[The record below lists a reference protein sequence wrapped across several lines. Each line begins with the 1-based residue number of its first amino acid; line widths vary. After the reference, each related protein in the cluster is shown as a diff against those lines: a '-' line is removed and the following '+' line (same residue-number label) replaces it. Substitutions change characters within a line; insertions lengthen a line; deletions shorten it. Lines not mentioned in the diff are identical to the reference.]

1 MTALPEASMRLA
13 LGLLLSLAWVAN
25 LLDASAAVM
34 LCLGLC
40 LVAMY
45 GLGRAARSGAVWV
58 WGVLFAVTILA
69 RGLFITLFDA
79 RQVSDFGVY
88 YRCGS
93 LIGKLPSIAAW
104 VDSCRSHFLPDPG
117 LYWRRSA
124 LYTAPIFKI
133 FGVGNV
139 ALKIGNLC
147 IHIGT
152 LGVYYVVI
160 RSIANRP
167 LALLATA
174 LFGFYPELW
183 YSITLASPDNV
194 APLSIT
200 LLLGVLHALFSS
212 VEKSR
217 PIPAAALAALAGLL
231 LIALG
236 MQRDLDLPLLLNF
249 LVLSLVFLWERRK
262 QPGQRLRVATVSICV
277 ILTIFTYAAG
287 ARWIGKLMGG
297 NRASQISWT
306 QRISGID
313 LSQSTSW
320 GEVYPWGR
328 YYYPAIPSELRNK
341 IANRKILTELTA
353 VPSNLFGYLYRK
365 SKIVFLGTGALDF
378 STTPA
383 GAMNPDD
390 QPTDYRRLNHQY
402 LEQQVPLAKG
412 FVLLVL
418 GLSVLGLSL
427 GWTQVTGSPGRPAAR
442 RPLAIFLW
450 SLGVLYV
457 PLLLIGEVQARY
469 SALLIPVLAPLAA
482 AGLLAL
488 TEPRRWRDGAAELR
502 SLGAPAV
509 GFAALCCLYGVVC
522 VLCQRSA
529 LVQVPMAGEH
539 AGAACAAQEA
549 RNAVSIELG
558 AACLRTASE
567 QLVFRKVLPARPG
580 ATTLSLFVSSEN
592 YPIMSQVES
601 DSPAIYTV
609 RIGQQTL
616 LRDALGSRPVVY
628 YALPLLGPTQ
638 GQALT
643 ISVEKPAG
651 TTSTGKLAF
660 KYLDIF

>member
-1 MTALPEASMRLA
+1 MPEASMRLV
-13 LGLLLSLAWVAN
+13 LGLLLCLAWVAN

-45 GLGRAARSGAVWV
+45 GLGRATRSGSRWV
-58 WGVLFAVTILA
+58 LFGLFAVPILA
-69 RGLFITLFDA
+69 RVLFILLFDS

-88 YRCGS
+88 YRCGG
-93 LIGKLPSIAAW
+93 LINKFPSIAAW

-124 LYTAPIFKI
+124 LYTALIFKT
-133 FGVGNV
+133 FGVSNI
-139 ALKIGNLC
+139 ALKIGNLF
-147 IHIGT
+147 IHVAT
-152 LGVYYVVI
+152 LGIYYVVI
-160 RSIANRP
+160 KSIANRP
-167 LALLATA
+167 LAVLATA
-174 LFGFYPELW
+174 LLSFYPELW

-200 LLLGVLHALFSS
+200 LLLGVLHLQFSS

-217 PIPAAALAALAGLL
+217 PIPAFALAVLAGLL

-236 MQRDLDLPLLLNF
+236 MQRDLDLPLLLNC
-249 LVLSLVFLWERRK
+249 LVLSLVFLWERREEL
-262 QPGQRLRVATVSICV
+262 GQRLRVVTVSICV
-277 ILTIFTYAAG
+277 LLTIFTYTTG
-287 ARWIGKLMGG
+287 AKSLGKIMGG
-297 NRASQISWT
+297 NQASQISWT

-328 YYYPAIPSELRNK
+328 YYYPAIQSELRNK
-341 IANRKILTELTA
+341 VANRKILTELTA

-365 SKIVFLGTGALDF
+365 SKIVFLGVGALDF
-378 STTPA
+378 ATTPA
-383 GAMNPDD
+383 TATNPDD
-390 QPTDYRRLNHQY
+390 QPTEYRRLNQRY
-402 LEQQVPLAKG
+402 LSQQVPLAKG

-418 GLSVLGLSL
+418 SLSVLGLSL
-427 GWTQVTGSPGRPAAR
+427 GWAQVTQVTGRPGRPER
-442 RPLAIFLW
+442 RHPLAIFLW
-450 SLGVLYV
+450 PLGVLYV

-488 TEPRRWRDGAAELR
+488 TEPQRWRDGTAGLR
-502 SLGAPAV
+502 SLRALAV

-522 VLCQRSA
+522 GVIQRSP
-529 LVQVPMAGEH
+529 LVQVPMAGDH
-539 AGAACAAQEA
+539 AGAACEAQES
-549 RNAVSIELG
+549 RNAVNIELS
-558 AACLRTASE
+558 AQCLRSEGE

-592 YPIMSQVES
+592 YPIMSRVES
-601 DSPAIYTV
+601 DSPVVYTV

-616 LRDALGSRPVVY
+616 LRDALGSRPVVH
-628 YALPLLGPTQ
+628 YALPLFRPTQ
-638 GQALT
+638 GQTLT
-643 ISVEKPAG
+643 ISVEKPTG
-651 TTSTGKLAF
+651 TTSAGKLAF